1 MPTVSYPGGN
11 PTLLLSPSSYMPPFT
26 RHLTL
31 GSIHSWWSDRNP
43 PGPTMDLHAASKP
56 FMKFLYRR
64 QVLDFIKRND
74 LKSIDSPPL
83 SNETLQIYSDY
94 LAFKYISPSTKT
106 RILSALFRR
115 LLSEEDARAMAHS
128 PVVYQITELL
138 HFPDTVIRRW
148 ACWIICMLSRHESL
162 VVIVLRFEPCTCLVS
177 LLSDEDIKVMEPAI
191 YALSRISRFP
201 HGARAVVAANTLDYL
216 AELLKS
222 PNATVRRWTCWTVGN
237 LTRHDSTAK
246 AVLALNLCVQ
256 LVALLRC

>member
-11 PTLLLSPSSYMPPFT
+11 PTLLSPSSYMPPFT

-115 LLSEEDARAMAHS
+115 LLSEADASAMAHS
-128 PVVYQITELL
+128 PVVYQVTELL
-138 HFPDTVIRRW
+138 HFPDTEIRRW

-162 VVIVLRFEPCTCLVS
+162 VVIVLRFEPLHAWCPLLATKISKSWS
-177 LLSDEDIKVMEPAI
+177 LQYMRSLGSPDFNMAHEPSSQQTLSTTLRNYSNRQMPLSVDGRAGQWDIW
-191 YALSRISRFP
+191 
-201 HGARAVVAANTLDYL
+201 H
-216 AELLKS
+216 
-222 PNATVRRWTCWTVGN
+222 ATIPWLRRYW
-237 LTRHDSTAK
+237 L
-246 AVLALNLCVQ
+246 
-256 LVALLRC
+256 